1 MIIAVLLNKIIPKI
15 NKEILSKELIEEY
28 VTSLIDYLELY
39 EFYSGI
45 IFVPKNFS
53 DLASYNFHTLKI
65 RMNINRIIKEANLRY
80 HFTKLSDKKILF
92 INLAIL
98 EALYHEVIHIFQNYV
113 LTCTNWGFAELF
125 KKDVHYLNSLDE
137 TDEATK
143 IYSNYHDLFVIERDA
158 NITSFENIL
167 HIVIENL
174 NDEELKQYFLEVL
187 SSSLMYG
194 YDFNGSS
201 TSPLKTI
208 FEELYLEDAPNV
220 ENLDLYD
227 KIKYG
232 FQIGK
237 SEYKWFKKNSKGLIL
252 SKNNLHE

>member
-28 VTSLIDYLELY
+28 VSSLIDYLELY
-39 EFYSGI
+39 EFYNGI
-45 IFVPKNFS
+45 IFVPRNFS
-53 DLASYNFHTLKI
+53 DLASYNFHTLKVKI
-65 RMNINRIIKEANLRY
+65 NIDRIIKEANLRY
-80 HFTKLSDKKILF
+80 HFTNLSNKKIVF

-113 LTCTNWGFAELF
+113 LTCTDWGFAELF
-125 KKDVHYLNSLDE
+125 KKDVYYLNNLDE
-137 TDEATK
+137 TEETNK
-143 IYSNYHDLFVIERDA
+143 LYSNYHDLFVIERDA

-167 HIVIENL
+167 HIIIENL
-174 NDEELKQYFLEVL
+174 HDEDLKEYFLRVL
-187 SSSLMYG
+187 SSALMYG

-201 TSPLKTI
+201 TSPMKTI
-208 FEELYLEDAPNV
+208 FEELYLEDTPVV

-227 KIKYG
+227 RIKYG
-232 FQIGK
+232 FQINK
-237 SEYKWFKKNSKGLIL
+237 KEYKWFKKNNKGLIL